1 MAGNDDTVCVSLAD
15 LRRTVYAALSG
26 AGCDD
31 ENADAVAAVMA
42 AADGDGCASHGVF
55 RLAGY
60 LASLKSGKV
69 DGKAR
74 PSVAQLAPGVIQID
88 GHRGFAPLAMN
99 AARDALA
106 PLAREQGIAAAA
118 LVNVHHFSALWVDI
132 EPLVEAGLAAMCF
145 TAYMPAV
152 APAGARN
159 PFYGTNPMAF
169 GWPRAGGDA
178 LIFDQAS
185 AAMARGEIMIAA
197 REGHA
202 LPPGIGLDKAG
213 NPTTDAAEILQGA
226 QLPFGG
232 YKGSAIAMMVELLAG
247 GLIGQP
253 FSFEAGQEDN
263 RDGGPPRGGVLLLA
277 IDPSRFGDGQGWLQ
291 HSEAFLR
298 RLAGLDDVRLPG
310 ARRAQNRTRIA
321 REGARLPAKVWADAL
336 SASEIAP
343 MMRKQ

>member
-1 MAGNDDTVCVSLAD
+1 MSNEDTVHVTLAE
-15 LRRTVYAALSG
+15 LRATAHAALAG

-31 ENADAVAAVMA
+31 ANAGAVAAVMA
-42 AADGDGCASHGVF
+42 AADQDGCASHGVF

-69 DGKAR
+69 DGTAR
-74 PSVAQLAPGVIQID
+74 PTIARLAPSVIQVD
-88 GHRGFAPLAMN
+88 GHGGFAPLAMS

-106 PLAREQGIAAAA
+106 PVAREQGLAAAA

-152 APAGARN
+152 APVGAHQ
-159 PFYGTNPMAF
+159 PFFGTNPMAF
-169 GWPRAGGDA
+169 GWPRDNGGT

-197 REGHA
+197 RDGHA
-202 LPPGIGLDKAG
+202 LPPGVGIDSAG
-213 NPTTDAAEILQGA
+213 NSTTDPAAILKGA

-232 YKGSAIAMMVELLAG
+232 YKGSAIALMIELLAA

-263 RDGGPPRGGVLLLA
+263 HDGGPPRGGVFLLA
-277 IDPSRFGDGQGWLQ
+277 FDPARFGDAGGWLRHAESFLQ
-291 HSEAFLR
+291 RLSEL
-298 RLAGLDDVRLPG
+298 GEVRLPG
-310 ARRAQNRTRIA
+310 DRRAKNRARIA
-321 REGARLPAKVWADAL
+321 REGTRVPAKLWADAL
-336 SASEIAP
+336 AAAAP
-343 MMRKQ
+343 AAPLRNT

>member
-1 MAGNDDTVCVSLAD
+1 MTAAADTVTVPLPE
-15 LRRTVYAALSG
+15 LRKTVYAALSR
-26 AGCDD
+26 AGCDH

-74 PSVAQLAPGVIQID
+74 PSVTSLAPAVVKID
-88 GHRGFAPLAMN
+88 GRGGFAPLAMN

-106 PLAREQGIAAAA
+106 PLARGQGIAAAT
-118 LVNVHHFSALWVDI
+118 LVNVHHFSALWVDV
-132 EPLVEAGLAAMCF
+132 EPLVETGLAAMCF
-145 TAYMPAV
+145 TAYMPSV
-152 APAGARN
+152 APAGARK
-159 PFYGTNPMAF
+159 PFFGTNPMAF
-169 GWPRAGGDA
+169 GWPRADGGT

-197 REGHA
+197 REGHTVP
-202 LPPGIGLDKAG
+202 LGTGIDKAG
-213 NPTTDAAEILQGA
+213 NQTTDPKEILQGA

-232 YKGSAIAMMVELLAG
+232 YKGSSLAMMVELLAA

-253 FSFEAGQEDN
+253 FSFEAGEEDN

-277 IDPSRFGDGQGWLQ
+277 MDPQKFGDAEGWLQ
-291 HSEAFLR
+291 HSESFLQ
-298 RLAGLDDVRLPG
+298 RLSGLDDVRLPG
-310 ARRAQNRTRIA
+310 ARRAANRARIA
-321 REGARLPAKVWADAL
+321 RQGATLPAKLWTDAIN
-336 SASEIAP
+336 AG
-343 MMRKQ
+343 

>member
-1 MAGNDDTVCVSLAD
+1 MSNDDTVHVTIAE
-15 LRRTVYAALSG
+15 LRRTAHAALAR

-31 ENADAVAAVMA
+31 ANAGAVAAVMA
-42 AADGDGCASHGVF
+42 AADADGCASHGIF

-69 DGKAR
+69 DGRAR
-74 PSVAQLAPGVIQID
+74 PAVKQLAPSVIQVD
-88 GHRGFAPLAMN
+88 GHGGFAPLAMG

-106 PLAREQGIAAAA
+106 PVAREQGVAAAA
-118 LVNVHHFSALWVDI
+118 LINVHHFSALWVDV

-152 APAGARN
+152 APVGAQR
-159 PFYGTNPMAF
+159 PFFGTNPMAF
-169 GWPRAGGDA
+169 GWPRENGGT

-197 REGHA
+197 REGHT
-202 LPPGIGLDKAG
+202 LPAGVGIDSAG
-213 NPTTDAAEILQGA
+213 KPTTDPDQILKGA

-232 YKGSAIAMMVELLAG
+232 YKGSAIAMMIELLAA

-253 FSFEAGQEDN
+253 FSYEAGQEDN
-263 RDGGPPRGGVLLLA
+263 KDGGPPRGGVLLVA
-277 IDPSRFGDGQGWLQ
+277 FDPARFGDADGWLA

-298 RLAGLDDVRLPG
+298 QLSGLGDVRLPG
-310 ARRAQNRTRIA
+310 DRRAKNRARIA
-321 REGARLPAKVWADAL
+321 REGTRVPAKLWRDAL
-336 SASEIAP
+336 AASGKP
-343 MMRKQ
+343 SP

>member
-1 MAGNDDTVCVSLAD
+1 MTAAADTVTVPLPE
-15 LRRTVYAALSG
+15 LRKTVYAALSR
-26 AGCDD
+26 AGCDH

-74 PSVAQLAPGVIQID
+74 PSVTSLAPAVVKID
-88 GHRGFAPLAMN
+88 GRGGFAPLVMK

-106 PLAREQGIAAAA
+106 PLARGQGIAAAT
-118 LVNVHHFSALWVDI
+118 LVNVHHFSALWVDV
-132 EPLVEAGLAAMCF
+132 EPLVETGLAAMCF
-145 TAYMPAV
+145 TAYMPSV
-152 APAGARN
+152 APAGARK
-159 PFYGTNPMAF
+159 PFFGTNPMAF
-169 GWPRAGGDA
+169 GWPRADGGT

-197 REGHA
+197 REGHTVP
-202 LPPGIGLDKAG
+202 LGTGIDKAG
-213 NPTTDAAEILQGA
+213 NQTTDPKEILQGA

-232 YKGSAIAMMVELLAG
+232 YKGSSLAMMVELLAA

-253 FSFEAGQEDN
+253 LSFEAGEEDN

-277 IDPSRFGDGQGWLQ
+277 MDPQKFGDAEGWLQ
-291 HSEAFLR
+291 HSESFLQ
-298 RLAGLDDVRLPG
+298 RLSGLDDVRLPG
-310 ARRAQNRTRIA
+310 ARRAANRARIA
-321 REGARLPAKVWADAL
+321 REGARLPAKLWTDAIN
-336 SASEIAP
+336 AV
-343 MMRKQ
+343 

>member
-1 MAGNDDTVCVSLAD
+1 MSSEDVVQVTVAE
-15 LRRTVYAALSG
+15 LRRTAHAALAR

-31 ENADAVAAVMA
+31 PNAEAVAAVMA
-42 AADGDGCASHGVF
+42 AADQDGCASHGLF

-60 LASLKSGKV
+60 LAALKSGKV
-69 DGKAR
+69 DGRAR
-74 PSVAQLAPGVIQID
+74 PTVARLAPSVIQID
-88 GHRGFAPLAMN
+88 GHGGFAPLAMR

-106 PLAREQGIAAAA
+106 PVAREQGLAAAA

-132 EPLVEAGLAAMCF
+132 EPLVESGLVAMCF

-152 APAGARN
+152 APTGAHK

-169 GWPRAGGDA
+169 GWPRENGGT

-202 LPPGIGLDKAG
+202 LPPGVGVDTAGKA
-213 NPTTDAAEILQGA
+213 TTDPAEILKGA

-232 YKGSAIAMMVELLAG
+232 YKGSAIAMMIELLAA

-253 FSFEAGQEDN
+253 FSFEAGAQDN
-263 RDGGPPRGGVLLLA
+263 HDGGPPRGGVFLLA
-277 IDPSRFGDGQGWLQ
+277 FDPARFGDAAGWLR
-291 HSEAFLR
+291 HSESFLQ
-298 RLAGLDDVRLPG
+298 RLSALDEVRLPG
-310 ARRAQNRTRIA
+310 ERRANNRARIA
-321 REGARLPAKVWADAL
+321 KDGTHLPAKLWRDAVN
-336 SASEIAP
+336 ASGLA
-343 MMRKQ
+343 QA

>member
-1 MAGNDDTVCVSLAD
+1 MTAAADTVTVPLPE
-15 LRRTVYAALSG
+15 LRKTVYAALSR
-26 AGCDD
+26 AGCDH

-74 PSVAQLAPGVIQID
+74 PSVTSLAPAVVKID
-88 GHRGFAPLAMN
+88 GRGGFAPLVMK

-106 PLAREQGIAAAA
+106 PLARGQGIAAAT
-118 LVNVHHFSALWVDI
+118 LVNVHHFSALWVDV
-132 EPLVEAGLAAMCF
+132 EPLVETGLAAMCF
-145 TAYMPAV
+145 TAYMPSV
-152 APAGARN
+152 APAGARK
-159 PFYGTNPMAF
+159 PFFGTNPMAF
-169 GWPRAGGDA
+169 GWPRADGGT

-197 REGHA
+197 REGHTVP
-202 LPPGIGLDKAG
+202 LGTGIDKAG
-213 NPTTDAAEILQGA
+213 NQTTDPKEILQGA

-232 YKGSAIAMMVELLAG
+232 YKGSSLAMMVELLAA

-253 FSFEAGQEDN
+253 FSFEAGEEDN

-277 IDPSRFGDGQGWLQ
+277 MDPQKFGDAEGWLQ
-291 HSEAFLR
+291 HSESFLQ
-298 RLAGLDDVRLPG
+298 RLSGLDDVRLPG
-310 ARRAQNRTRIA
+310 ARRAANRARIA
-321 REGARLPAKVWADAL
+321 REGARLPAKLWTDAIN
-336 SASEIAP
+336 AV
-343 MMRKQ
+343 

>member
-1 MAGNDDTVCVSLAD
+1 MTAAADTVTVPLPE
-15 LRRTVYAALSG
+15 LRQTVYAALSR
-26 AGCDD
+26 AGCDH
-31 ENADAVAAVMA
+31 ENADATAAVMA

-74 PSVAQLAPGVIQID
+74 PSVTSLAPAVVKVD
-88 GHRGFAPLAMN
+88 GRGGFAPLAMK

-106 PLAREQGIAAAA
+106 PLARGQGIAAAT
-118 LVNVHHFSALWVDI
+118 LVNVHHFSALWVDV

-145 TAYMPAV
+145 TAYMPSV
-152 APAGARN
+152 APAGARK
-159 PFYGTNPMAF
+159 PFFGTNPMAF
-169 GWPRAGGDA
+169 GWPRTDGGT

-202 LPPGIGLDKAG
+202 VPPGTGIDKAG
-213 NPTTDAAEILQGA
+213 NPTTDPKEILEGA

-232 YKGSAIAMMVELLAG
+232 YKGSSLAMMVELLAA

-253 FSFEAGQEDN
+253 FSFEAGEEDN

-277 IDPSRFGDGQGWLQ
+277 MDPQKFGDTEGWLQ
-291 HSEAFLR
+291 HSESFLQ
-298 RLAGLDDVRLPG
+298 RLSGLDDVRLPG
-310 ARRAQNRTRIA
+310 ARRAANRARIA
-321 REGARLPAKVWADAL
+321 RQGATLPAKLWTDAIN
-336 SASEIAP
+336 AG
-343 MMRKQ
+343 